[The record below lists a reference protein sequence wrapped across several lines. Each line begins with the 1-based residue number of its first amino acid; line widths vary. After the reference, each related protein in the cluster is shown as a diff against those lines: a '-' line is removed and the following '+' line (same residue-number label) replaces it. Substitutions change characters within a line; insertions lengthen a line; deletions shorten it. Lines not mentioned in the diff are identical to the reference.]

1 MVKEH
6 KRSHLTARALAQ
18 HAQRLAEEHPDP
30 EQILQRR
37 DVNDSMTRQERE
49 RGRYMPFDS
58 LEPYTSGGELAL
70 MHCAKRPMASRSFA
84 TRLAVGLGL
93 SMVHLCQQMPAAVLR
108 SSSWF
113 SLLALSCDC

>member
-37 DVNDSMTRQERE
+37 DVNDSMTRRERE
-49 RGRYMPFDS
+49 RGRYVLIWCHYLS
-58 LEPYTSGGELAL
+58 VASEVARRLCTSRGPW
-70 MHCAKRPMASRSFA
+70 CAD
-84 TRLAVGLGL
+84 
-93 SMVHLCQQMPAAVLR
+93 HLPQHWQ
-108 SSSWF
+108 W
-113 SLLALSCDC
+113 DQGI

>member
-37 DVNDSMTRQERE
+37 DVNDSMTRRERE
-49 RGRYMPFDS
+49 RGRYVLIWCHYLS
-58 LEPYTSGGELAL
+58 VASEVARCLCTRAL
-70 MHCAKRPMASRSFA
+70 VCRPSA
-84 TRLAVGLGL
+84 TKLAVGSGHL
-93 SMVHLCQQMPAAVLR
+93 MAHLCQQMPAAVL
-108 SSSWF
+108 
-113 SLLALSCDC
+113 